1 MNVKKSIVIL
11 TVIAVFIILMAV
23 FAVVSFPIADTV
35 YDYNGYAT
43 TIKLGL
49 DLSGGVSAV
58 FNVVPD
64 DYGDLEARVDGTVS
78 SLQSLLV
85 SEGYTEATV
94 TKTQSGGNFS
104 IRVEVP
110 DVNNAEDLLDLI
122 GTPAR
127 LQMTGEDYG
136 DTLPADAKVFIE
148 GSQHLESAYVT
159 ANTSSSSSSGFEY
172 VVALRF
178 NDAGTKAFAELTDGT
193 YKNCYIYINGS
204 KYSTVTIN
212 DQITDGN
219 AIISSTSWA
228 NDYNAADE
236 FATQLQAGA
245 FGVTLEVSEVRNI
258 SPTLGSDA
266 VRVALIAG
274 GIGVGLIFVFMAVMY
289 RGLGLAADIALA
301 VYIVLL
307 LWFCSVLPWVQLTL
321 PGIAGLLLSIDM
333 AVDANIIIFERIRD
347 EYRHSSKPIPSAV
360 KVGFKRSFAAI
371 LDGNVTT
378 LIGAV
383 VLWIIGSASI
393 VGFAVT
399 LFIGIILSMFTAL
412 VITRLLIK
420 CFLPIN
426 STSEKFYGLR
436 RAKENEVKQDVSFIK
451 NETVKG
457 GEVK

>member
-64 DYGDLEARVDGTVS
+64 DYGDLEGRVDGTVS

-110 DVNNAEDLLDLI
+110 DVNNSEDLLDLI

-321 PGIAGLLLSIDM
+321 PGIAGLLLSIGM

-436 RAKENEVKQDVSFIK
+436 RAKENEVKQDVSFIR

>member
-1 MNVKKSIVIL
+1 M
-11 TVIAVFIILMAV
+11 
-23 FAVVSFPIADTV
+23 
-35 YDYNGYAT
+35 
-43 TIKLGL
+43 
-49 DLSGGVSAV
+49 
-58 FNVVPD
+58 
-64 DYGDLEARVDGTVS
+64 
-78 SLQSLLV
+78 
-85 SEGYTEATV
+85 
-94 TKTQSGGNFS
+94 
-104 IRVEVP
+104 
-110 DVNNAEDLLDLI
+110 
-122 GTPAR
+122 
-127 LQMTGEDYG
+127 
-136 DTLPADAKVFIE
+136 
-148 GSQHLESAYVT
+148 
-159 ANTSSSSSSGFEY
+159 
-172 VVALRF
+172 
-178 NDAGTKAFAELTDGT
+178 
-193 YKNCYIYINGS
+193 
-204 KYSTVTIN
+204 TIN

-321 PGIAGLLLSIDM
+321 PGIAGLLLSIGM

-436 RAKENEVKQDVSFIK
+436 RAKENEVRQDVSFIR

>member
-136 DTLPADAKVFIE
+136 DTLPADAEVFIE

-178 NDAGTKAFAELTDGT
+178 NGAGTEAFAELTDGT

-321 PGIAGLLLSIDM
+321 PGIAGLLLSIGM

-436 RAKENEVKQDVSFIK
+436 RAKENEVKQDVSFIR